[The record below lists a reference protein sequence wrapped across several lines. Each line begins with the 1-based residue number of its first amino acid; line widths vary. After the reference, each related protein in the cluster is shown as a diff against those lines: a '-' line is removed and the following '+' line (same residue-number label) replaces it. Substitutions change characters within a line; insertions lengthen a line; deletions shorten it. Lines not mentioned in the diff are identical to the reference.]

1 MNLTTLESRVQRATQ
16 SSVYVTGM
24 PIYAPIKGNVD
35 AAVDLLRQGDVVA
48 FPTETV
54 YGLGADATSDSAVAR
69 VFAVKK
75 RPEFNPLIVHVA
87 SPENAEPLALLDDRA
102 ELLAAALW
110 PGPLTLVLPR
120 RENCPVSRLA
130 SAGLE
135 TIAIRVPDHRVA
147 RTLLAAFDG
156 PLVAPSANGS
166 GQLSPTTAKHVERS
180 LGDEVRIILDG
191 GPCRVGLES
200 TVVGCFDNAVWL
212 LRPGG
217 IENEAIEDL
226 VGLHLRE
233 PLPGDMIRAP
243 GQLQSHYAPNLPLRL
258 NATDV
263 AAGEALLAFGPR
275 VPSGAAVTLN
285 LSERG
290 NLQEA
295 AGHLFA
301 MLHEL
306 DHPDFDGIA
315 VAPIPNEGLGHAI
328 NDRLRRAATR

>member
-1 MNLTTLESRVQRATQ
+1 
-16 SSVYVTGM
+16 M

-35 AAVDLLRQGDVVA
+35 AAVDLLRQGELVA

-54 YGLGADATSDSAVAR
+54 YGLAADATNDLAIAQ
-69 VFAVKK
+69 VFAVKR
-75 RPEFNPLIVHVA
+75 RPEFNPLIVHIG
-87 SPENAEPLALLDDRA
+87 SPDDAGSLAILDDRA

-120 RENCPVSRLA
+120 AASCTISPLA
-130 SAGLE
+130 SAGLG
-135 TIAIRVPDHRVA
+135 TIAVRTPDHPVA
-147 RTLLAAFDG
+147 RTLLSAFGG
-156 PLVAPSANGS
+156 PLVAPSANAS
-166 GQLSPTTAKHVERS
+166 GQLSPTAAKHVERS
-180 LGDEVRIILDG
+180 LGDNVRIILDG

-200 TVVGCFDNAVWL
+200 TVVGCFQNAVWL

-226 VGLHLRE
+226 VGVHLRE
-233 PLPGDMIRAP
+233 ALPGDSIRAP

-258 NATDV
+258 NATTV

-275 VPSGAAVTLN
+275 VPSGAATVQN
-285 LSERG
+285 LSEVA

-295 AGHLFA
+295 AAHLFA

-306 DHPDFDGIA
+306 DRPDFDGIA
-315 VAPIPNEGLGHAI
+315 VAPIPNTGLGIAI
-328 NDRLRRAATR
+328 NDRLRRAAAL

>member
-1 MNLTTLESRVQRATQ
+1 
-16 SSVYVTGM
+16 M

-35 AAVDLLRQGDVVA
+35 AAVDLLRQGELVA

-54 YGLGADATSDSAVAR
+54 YGLAADATNDRAIAQ
-69 VFAVKK
+69 VFAVKR
-75 RPEFNPLIVHVA
+75 RPEFNPLIVHIG
-87 SPENAEPLALLDDRA
+87 SPDDAGSLAILDDRA

-120 RENCPVSRLA
+120 TASCTISPLA
-130 SAGLE
+130 SAGLG
-135 TIAIRVPDHRVA
+135 TIAVRTPDHPVA
-147 RTLLAAFDG
+147 RTLLSAFGG
-156 PLVAPSANGS
+156 PLVAPSANAS
-166 GQLSPTTAKHVERS
+166 GQLSPTAAKHVERS
-180 LGDEVRIILDG
+180 LGDNVRIILDG

-200 TVVGCFDNAVWL
+200 TVVGCFQNAVWL

-226 VGLHLRE
+226 VGVHLRE
-233 PLPGDMIRAP
+233 ALPGDSIRAP

-258 NATDV
+258 NATTV

-275 VPSGAAVTLN
+275 VPSGAATVQN
-285 LSERG
+285 LSEVA

-295 AGHLFA
+295 AAHLFA

-306 DHPDFDGIA
+306 DRPDFDGIA
-315 VAPIPNEGLGHAI
+315 VAPIPNTGLGIAI
-328 NDRLRRAATR
+328 NDRLRRAAAP

>member
-1 MNLTTLESRVQRATQ
+1 
-16 SSVYVTGM
+16 M

-35 AAVDLLRQGDVVA
+35 AAVDLLRQGELVA

-54 YGLGADATSDSAVAR
+54 YGLAADATNDLAIAQ
-69 VFAVKK
+69 VFAVKR
-75 RPEFNPLIVHVA
+75 RPEFNPLIVHIG
-87 SPENAEPLALLDDRA
+87 SPDDAGSLAILDDRA

-120 RENCPVSRLA
+120 TASCTISPLA
-130 SAGLE
+130 SAGLG
-135 TIAIRVPDHRVA
+135 TIAVRTPDHPVA
-147 RTLLAAFDG
+147 RTLLSAFGG
-156 PLVAPSANGS
+156 PLVAPSANAS
-166 GQLSPTTAKHVERS
+166 GQLSPTAAKHVERS
-180 LGDEVRIILDG
+180 LGDNVRIILDG

-200 TVVGCFDNAVWL
+200 TVVGCFQNAVWL

-226 VGLHLRE
+226 VGVRLRE
-233 PLPGDMIRAP
+233 ALPGDSIRAP

-258 NATDV
+258 NATTV

-275 VPSGAAVTLN
+275 VPSGAATVQN
-285 LSERG
+285 LSEVA

-295 AGHLFA
+295 AAHLFA

-306 DHPDFDGIA
+306 DRPDFDGIA
-315 VAPIPNEGLGHAI
+315 VAPIPNTGLGIAI
-328 NDRLRRAATR
+328 NDRLRRAAAL

>member
-1 MNLTTLESRVQRATQ
+1 
-16 SSVYVTGM
+16 M

-35 AAVDLLRQGDVVA
+35 AAVDLLRQGELVA

-54 YGLGADATSDSAVAR
+54 YGLAADATNDLAIAQ
-69 VFAVKK
+69 VFAVKR
-75 RPEFNPLIVHVA
+75 RPEFNPLIVHIG
-87 SPENAEPLALLDDRA
+87 SPDDAGSLAILDDRA

-120 RENCPVSRLA
+120 TASCTISPLA
-130 SAGLE
+130 SAGLG
-135 TIAIRVPDHRVA
+135 TIAVRTPDHPVA
-147 RTLLAAFDG
+147 RTLLSAFGG
-156 PLVAPSANGS
+156 PLVAPSANAS
-166 GQLSPTTAKHVERS
+166 GQLSPTAAKHVERS
-180 LGDEVRIILDG
+180 LGDNVRIILDG

-200 TVVGCFDNAVWL
+200 TVVGCFQNAVWL

-226 VGLHLRE
+226 VGVHLRE
-233 PLPGDMIRAP
+233 ALPGDSIRAP

-258 NATDV
+258 NATTV

-275 VPSGAAVTLN
+275 VPSGAATVQN
-285 LSERG
+285 LSEVA

-295 AGHLFA
+295 AARLFA

-306 DHPDFDGIA
+306 DRPDFDGIA
-315 VAPIPNEGLGHAI
+315 VAPIPNTGLGIAI
-328 NDRLRRAATR
+328 NDRLRRAAAL

>member
-1 MNLTTLESRVQRATQ
+1 
-16 SSVYVTGM
+16 M

-35 AAVDLLRQGDVVA
+35 AAVDLLRQGELVA

-54 YGLGADATSDSAVAR
+54 YGLAADATNDRAIAK
-69 VFAVKK
+69 VFAVKR
-75 RPEFNPLIVHVA
+75 RPEFNPLIVHIG
-87 SPENAEPLALLDDRA
+87 SPDDAGSLAILDDRA

-120 RENCPVSRLA
+120 TASCTISPLA
-130 SAGLE
+130 SAGLG
-135 TIAIRVPDHRVA
+135 TIAVRTPDHPVA
-147 RTLLAAFDG
+147 RTLLSAFGG
-156 PLVAPSANGS
+156 PLVAPSANAS
-166 GQLSPTTAKHVERS
+166 GQLSPTAAKHVERS
-180 LGDEVRIILDG
+180 LGDNVRIILDG

-200 TVVGCFDNAVWL
+200 TVVGCFQNAVWL

-226 VGLHLRE
+226 VGVHLRE
-233 PLPGDMIRAP
+233 ALPGDSIRAP

-258 NATDV
+258 NATTV

-275 VPSGAAVTLN
+275 VPSGAATVQN
-285 LSERG
+285 LSEVA

-295 AGHLFA
+295 AAHLFA

-306 DHPDFDGIA
+306 DRPDFDGIA
-315 VAPIPNEGLGHAI
+315 VAPIPNTGLGIAI
-328 NDRLRRAATR
+328 NDRLRRAAAP

>member
-1 MNLTTLESRVQRATQ
+1 
-16 SSVYVTGM
+16 M

-35 AAVDLLRQGDVVA
+35 AAVDLLRQGELVA

-54 YGLGADATSDSAVAR
+54 YGLAADATNDLAIAQ
-69 VFAVKK
+69 VFAVKR
-75 RPEFNPLIVHVA
+75 RPEFNPLIVHIG
-87 SPENAEPLALLDDRA
+87 SPDDAGSLAILDDRA

-120 RENCPVSRLA
+120 TASCTISPLA
-130 SAGLE
+130 SAGLG
-135 TIAIRVPDHRVA
+135 TIAVRTPDHPVA
-147 RTLLAAFDG
+147 RTLLSAFGG
-156 PLVAPSANGS
+156 PLVAPSANAS
-166 GQLSPTTAKHVERS
+166 GQLSPTAAKHVERS
-180 LGDEVRIILDG
+180 LGDNVRIILDG

-200 TVVGCFDNAVWL
+200 TVVGCFQNAVWL

-226 VGLHLRE
+226 VGVHLRE
-233 PLPGDMIRAP
+233 ALPGDSIRAP

-258 NATDV
+258 NATTV

-275 VPSGAAVTLN
+275 VPSGAATVQN
-285 LSERG
+285 LSEVA

-295 AGHLFA
+295 AAHLFA

-306 DHPDFDGIA
+306 DRPDFDGIA
-315 VAPIPNEGLGHAI
+315 VAPIPNTGLGIAI
-328 NDRLRRAATR
+328 NDRLRRAAAL

>member
-1 MNLTTLESRVQRATQ
+1 
-16 SSVYVTGM
+16 M

-35 AAVDLLRQGDVVA
+35 AAVDLLSQGEVVA

-54 YGLGADATSDSAVAR
+54 YGLGADATNDRAVAE
-69 VFAVKK
+69 VFGVKR
-75 RPEFNPLIVHVA
+75 RPEFNPLIVHLGNA
-87 SPENAEPLALLDDRA
+87 DNAESIAILDDRA

-120 RENCPVSRLA
+120 TPDCPISPLA

-135 TIAIRVPDHRVA
+135 TIAIRAPDHRVA
-147 RTLLAAFDG
+147 RTLLSAFG
-156 PLVAPSANGS
+156 KPLVAPSANAS

-180 LGDEVRIILDG
+180 FGEEVRMILDG

-200 TVVGCFDNAVWL
+200 TVIGCFDNEVWL

-226 VGLHLRE
+226 VGVRLRE
-233 PLPGDMIRAP
+233 AMPGDSIRAP

-258 NATDV
+258 NANTV
-263 AAGEALLAFGPR
+263 AAGEALLAFGPH
-275 VPSGAAVTLN
+275 VPSGAATVRN
-285 LSERG
+285 LSEAS

-295 AGHLFA
+295 AAHLFA
-301 MLHEL
+301 MLHDL
-306 DHPDFDGIA
+306 DRPDFDGIA
-315 VAPIPNEGLGHAI
+315 VAPIPHKGLGIAI
-328 NDRLRRAATR
+328 NDRLARAAAR

>member
-1 MNLTTLESRVQRATQ
+1 
-16 SSVYVTGM
+16 M

-35 AAVDLLRQGDVVA
+35 AAVDLLRQGELVA

-54 YGLGADATSDSAVAR
+54 YGLAADATNDLAIAQ
-69 VFAVKK
+69 VFAVKR
-75 RPEFNPLIVHVA
+75 RPEFNPLIVHIG
-87 SPENAEPLALLDDRA
+87 SPDDAGSLAILDDRA

-120 RENCPVSRLA
+120 TASCTISPLA
-130 SAGLE
+130 SAGLG
-135 TIAIRVPDHRVA
+135 TIAVRTPDHPVA
-147 RTLLAAFDG
+147 RTLLSAFGG
-156 PLVAPSANGS
+156 PLVAPSANAS
-166 GQLSPTTAKHVERS
+166 GQLSPTAAKHVERS
-180 LGDEVRIILDG
+180 LGDNVRIILDG

-200 TVVGCFDNAVWL
+200 TVVGCFQNAVWL

-226 VGLHLRE
+226 VGVHLRE
-233 PLPGDMIRAP
+233 ALPGDSIRAP

-258 NATDV
+258 NATTV

-275 VPSGAAVTLN
+275 VPSGAATVQN
-285 LSERG
+285 LSEVA

-295 AGHLFA
+295 AAHLFA

-306 DHPDFDGIA
+306 DRPDFDGIA
-315 VAPIPNEGLGHAI
+315 VAPIPNTGLGIAI
-328 NDRLRRAATR
+328 NDRLRRAAAP